1 VRWRPPRSF
10 FPVIIGVLIGAG
22 VVTGAMITPEV
33 VERIGGE
40 DKQHAVALYLGDRDH
55 LTSIERD
62 AIAHAGRRY
71 RANEI
76 NGDDYRRLVAAAHS
90 TYEANLNGAAN
101 ARFSH
106 FGVTNAQ
113 EADRVIREVRGSPSA
128 QSVAEQDLNALEAIR
143 PLDETTTAVESFSER
158 RREHLQSLSDARRS
172 ALFRLQDERA
182 VDETHRDYQ
191 RSQRLLDEY
200 AAILKYYPLKKSD
213 PAESATRE
221 KAALPVMAQAAS
233 WAKLHPGY
241 STGDAIFAM
250 AKQGLLPGVAKQ
262 TLNDADYLLDPIM
275 RNYERTR
282 WLHQHPAV
290 LRFYGALTSS
300 AFGNAGP

>member
-1 VRWRPPRSF
+1 
-10 FPVIIGVLIGAG
+10 
-22 VVTGAMITPEV
+22 MITPEV

-71 RANEI
+71 LANEI

-128 QSVAEQDLNALEAIR
+128 QSVAE
-143 PLDETTTAVESFSER
+143 
-158 RREHLQSLSDARRS
+158 
-172 ALFRLQDERA
+172 
-182 VDETHRDYQ
+182 
-191 RSQRLLDEY
+191 
-200 AAILKYYPLKKSD
+200 
-213 PAESATRE
+213 
-221 KAALPVMAQAAS
+221 
-233 WAKLHPGY
+233 
-241 STGDAIFAM
+241 
-250 AKQGLLPGVAKQ
+250 
-262 TLNDADYLLDPIM
+262 
-275 RNYERTR
+275 
-282 WLHQHPAV
+282 
-290 LRFYGALTSS
+290 
-300 AFGNAGP
+300 